1 MEQQSRRE
9 FLADVGKGMLVAS
22 IGTTLATD
30 LGITPAEAAESGRIT
45 FGKLEPL
52 ADLMQS
58 TPADKLLPILVTKIK
73 QGTDLR
79 TLTAAGALAN
89 ARAFGG
95 EDYVGFHSFMA
106 LAPAYEMSRELPDSQ
121 KALPVLKVLYRSTNQ
136 IHAKGV
142 DDHDTLHPVEPSLL
156 PSGQSAFDAIRQA
169 AYRPDPV
176 SAERTL
182 ASIKNP
188 KEAFDE
194 ILHLVQD
201 DTDVHRTVLAY
212 RAWNLLELTGKEHA
226 QTTLRQSI
234 RYSAE
239 SERQRQRNNH
249 PTPRIRALL
258 PKLMDQYH
266 LVDRSVR
273 SDRSVRQADDS
284 WLEQFSLTLLNATT
298 EQAAEAVAA
307 AFAEGF
313 SAESIGEALIM
324 TANHQLLRDPGR
336 TYAQPG
342 KPLGSCHGDSI
353 GVHASDAMNAWRN
366 IARVSSPR
374 NTYASL
380 IVAGYHVVQGNGRL
394 NYRNLQPYP
403 HSEHAESVRSIT
415 ADQLLSKLD
424 DAIRSQE
431 QARAAALAHRA
442 GELKMPSKPIFDLLL
457 KYATSEDGALHAEKF
472 YRTVS
477 EEFARARPAY
487 KWRHLTGLARVTAS
501 EYGRRADGY
510 EEACKLLGI

>member
-1 MEQQSRRE
+1 MEQQTRRE

-30 LGITPAEAAESGRIT
+30 LGIAPAEAAESGRIT

-106 LAPAYEMSRELPDSQ
+106 LAPAYEMSKELPDSQ

-142 DDHDTLHPVEPSLL
+142 DDHDTLHPVEPSQL

-169 AYRPDPV
+169 AYRPDPQ

-212 RAWNLLELTGKEHA
+212 RAWNLLDLTGKEHA
-226 QTTLRQSI
+226 HTTLRQSI

-239 SERQRQRNNH
+239 SERHRQRNNH
-249 PTPRIRALL
+249 PAPRIRALL
-258 PKLMDQYH
+258 PKLIDQYS
-266 LVDRSVR
+266 LLGKTPGSKQGDN
-273 SDRSVRQADDS
+273 S
-284 WLEQFSLTLLNATT
+284 WLEEFSLTLLHATT
-298 EQAAEAVAA
+298 DQAAEAVAA
-307 AFAEGF
+307 ALKEGF
-313 SAESIGEALIM
+313 SAESIGEALVM

-366 IARVSSPR
+366 IAKVSSAR

-394 NYRNLQPYP
+394 NYRSLQPYP
-403 HSEHAESVRSIT
+403 HTEHAESVRSVT
-415 ADQLLSKLD
+415 TDQLLSKLD

-487 KWRHLTGLARVTAS
+487 RWRHLTGLARVTAS

-510 EEACKLLGI
+510 EEARKLLGI